1 MEKREKRRQYW
12 FVIQQLTSRELKRK
26 YARSVLGVLWSVL
39 NPLLSMGVL
48 SLIFS
53 QMFRRAIENYPIY
66 YLTGYLLW
74 QAFTGTT
81 NSAMTT
87 LADNRTLLLKVKFP
101 MELFVLT
108 RGCTALVN
116 LGYSFVAYG
125 VMLLVFRVE
134 VGGAALFLV
143 PIVGCLFLFSL
154 GISYAL
160 SAAYVFFGDVRH
172 LYSVVLTLWM
182 YCSAI
187 FYPAGQL
194 SGPIRQAVEFNP
206 LYLYIRCLRGAVME
220 GLPPTWE
227 EIARMVAWGG
237 CVYLAGWGIFRVLRE
252 KILLR
257 L

>member
-1 MEKREKRRQYW
+1 MEKREKQQQYL

-53 QMFRRAIENYPIY
+53 QMFRRTIENYPIY

-134 VGGAALFLV
+134 VGWAALFLV

-154 GISYAL
+154 CVFRGCAPSVLCGPDPLDVLFGHLLPGGPAL
-160 SAAYVFFGDVRH
+160 RAHPPGGGVQPPVPVYPVF
-172 LYSVVLTLWM
+172 
-182 YCSAI
+182 A
-187 FYPAGQL
+187 
-194 SGPIRQAVEFNP
+194 
-206 LYLYIRCLRGAVME
+206 
-220 GLPPTWE
+220 
-227 EIARMVAWGG
+227 GG
-237 CVYLAGWGIFRVLRE
+237 CDGGPAAHLGRDRPDGCLGRRRLPGRLGDLPGAAGKNLAEAVR
-252 KILLR
+252 
-257 L
+257 

>member
-1 MEKREKRRQYW
+1 MEKREKQQQYW

-53 QMFRRAIENYPIY
+53 QMFRRTIENYPIY
-66 YLTGYLLW
+66 YLTCYLLW

-125 VMLLVFRVE
+125 VMLLVFRV
-134 VGGAALFLV
+134 
-143 PIVGCLFLFSL
+143 
-154 GISYAL
+154 
-160 SAAYVFFGDVRH
+160 
-172 LYSVVLTLWM
+172 
-182 YCSAI
+182 
-187 FYPAGQL
+187 
-194 SGPIRQAVEFNP
+194 
-206 LYLYIRCLRGAVME
+206 
-220 GLPPTWE
+220 
-227 EIARMVAWGG
+227 
-237 CVYLAGWGIFRVLRE
+237 
-252 KILLR
+252 
-257 L
+257 

>member
-74 QAFTGTT
+74 QAFTSTT

-134 VGGAALFLV
+134 VGWAALLLV

-172 LYSVVLTLWM
+172 LYSVILTLWM

-187 FYPAGQL
+187 FYPADQL
-194 SGPIRQAVEFNP
+194 SGPIRQVVEFNP

>member
-1 MEKREKRRQYW
+1 MEKREKQQQYW

-134 VGGAALFLV
+134 VGWTALFLV

-172 LYSVVLTLWM
+172 LYSVALTLWM

-187 FYPAGQL
+187 FYPADQL
-194 SGPIRQAVEFNP
+194 SGPIRQVVEFNP

-227 EIARMVAWGG
+227 EIARMVAWGAG
-237 CVYLAGWGIFRVLRE
+237 VYLAGWGIFRVLRE

>member
-1 MEKREKRRQYW
+1 MEKREKQQQYW

-134 VGGAALFLV
+134 VGWAALFLV

-154 GISYAL
+154 GIAYAL

-172 LYSVVLTLWM
+172 LYSVALTLWTVS
-182 YCSAI
+182 YTHLGDGRSVEDRSNQRTRSHRGRVFALGKVRWGRCPLLFGTSALT
-187 FYPAGQL
+187 F
-194 SGPIRQAVEFNP
+194 P
-206 LYLYIRCLRGAVME
+206 LL
-220 GLPPTWE
+220 
-227 EIARMVAWGG
+227 GG
-237 CVYLAGWGIFRVLRE
+237 IIGI
-252 KILLR
+252 
-257 L
+257 